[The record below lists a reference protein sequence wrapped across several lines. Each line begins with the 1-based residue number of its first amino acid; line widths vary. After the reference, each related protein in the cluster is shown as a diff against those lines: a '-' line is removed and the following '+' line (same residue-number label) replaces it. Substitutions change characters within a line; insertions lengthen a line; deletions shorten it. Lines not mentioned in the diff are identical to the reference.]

1 MSPSPSVRLI
11 ATDLDGTLLLP
22 DKTVSARS
30 RASLRAAAQAGMT
43 LLAATGR
50 QLRHVPVDLIDL
62 GFHYAIGANGAIGVD
77 LADNTVIFAETIST
91 DALQTLSELLRHRV
105 PQVRFAASRNF
116 GEYHLCEPGYLELVP
131 EHEILPP
138 NWRTEIVGL
147 AELLAEPTIKV
158 TLRHPELTPVEL
170 LAIVQALG
178 VAGLSVTISGAP
190 FVEIGS
196 AQATKATA
204 IARICQ
210 SLEIPAASVMAI
222 GDSLNDID
230 MVTWA
235 GHGVAM
241 GNADPALRGIA
252 DRTTTTNIADG
263 FALAVENV
271 LLEGDHTW
279 NRSVTLS

>member
-1 MSPSPSVRLI
+1 MSPSIPVRLI

-22 DKTVSARS
+22 DKTVSARN
-30 RASLRAAAQAGMT
+30 RASLRAASEAGLTLMT
-43 LLAATGR
+43 ATGR
-50 QLRHVPVDLIDL
+50 QLSHIPVDLIDL

-77 LADNTVIFAETIST
+77 LADNTVIFTETIST
-91 DALQTLSELLRHRV
+91 EALLALNELLRQQV
-105 PQVRFAASRNF
+105 PQARFSASRNF

-131 EHEILPP
+131 QDEILPP
-138 NWRTEIVGL
+138 NWRTQIVPL

-158 TLRHPELTPVEL
+158 TLRHPDLTPVEL
-170 LAIVQALG
+170 FAIVQAFDI
-178 VAGLSVTISGAP
+178 AELSVTISGAP

-196 AQATKATA
+196 ARATKATA

-222 GDSLNDID
+222 GDSLNDVD

-241 GNADPALRGIA
+241 GNADPALRDIA

-271 LLEGDHTW
+271 LLKGDHSW
-279 NRSVTLS
+279 NQSATLS